1 MFQKLISGEKVIVK
15 IKIKSDIGFWQYQL
29 LGLLSLFTERGN
41 NFFIITD
48 KRIIITQKDSIKH
61 NIEYKDFSKISF
73 NSKSDVLTFF
83 TLNNEEKKLSLSEI
97 KLEYVDYQYIK
108 HQLHA
113 E

>member
-15 IKIKSDIGFWQYQL
+15 IKTKSDIAFWQYQL
-29 LGLLSLFTERGN
+29 LGVLSLFTERRN

-61 NIEYKDFSKISF
+61 NIEYNDFYKISF

-83 TLNNEEKKLSLSEI
+83 TLNNEEKKVSLTDL
-97 KLEYVDYQYIK
+97 KLEYDDYQYIK